1 MAVYLKYNL
10 KKIQLCMVVTALTT
24 NSAAQAGNATSIT
37 LAATDVQP
45 TGAYNG
51 MMLYIVS
58 GLGAG
63 QYGVITSFNASTK
76 IATIEKERWYKRL

>member
-1 MAVYLKYNL
+1 MFEVQLESDSTVYGGDGF
-10 KKIQLCMVVTALTT
+10 LTT

-63 QYGVITSFNASTK
+63 QYGVITSS
-76 IATIEKERWYKRL
+76 